1 MIDRHVP
8 AQSQAA
14 FHSEFDGAMN
24 YSQDMLRQ
32 MMSIT
37 ESFANRAAACFL
49 MPRFLVMRMLKQ
61 YNAGNKVIAYD
72 GYVMSQDQKD
82 LIQRI
87 ADAMG
92 VNYSPMFN
100 RLKELDLI
108 DVKPIEE
115 YLSRFR
121 MEGGER

>member
-1 MIDRHVP
+1 
-8 AQSQAA
+8 
-14 FHSEFDGAMN
+14 
-24 YSQDMLRQ
+24 
-32 MMSIT
+32 
-37 ESFANRAAACFL
+37 
-49 MPRFLVMRMLKQ
+49 MPRFLMLRVLKK

-82 LIQRI
+82 LVQRM

-108 DVKPIEE
+108 DMKPIEQ

-121 MEGGER
+121 TEGGER